1 MKKRITAAFA
11 ALTAVLLCLAAC
23 GSETAVVLRFAVE
36 TQAVTFDPQIAES
49 GTAKMT
55 VRNTFEGLVRPDS
68 DGKISPG
75 VAEKWDISPDGLTYT
90 FHLREGAVWHVT
102 KNAAKQLAGK
112 LPEDF
117 APESETGGYVMPKV
131 TANDFV
137 FAFRRALDPA
147 TAAPDAEL
155 LTSIVNARE
164 SLAGTVQ
171 PSEIGVSAPDEKTL
185 VIRLAERNDAFLSVL
200 AEPVCMPCNETFFNA
215 CGGRYG
221 LLIAYSLSNGPFYL
235 SYFDETTY
243 RLRKSADYTG
253 AHAAKADTLWFYYNS
268 DSDTVLQKLKNGE
281 YSGAYVTDSQLKKLK
296 VGKNDEV
303 KRVADTNRVFLINN
317 KNEKLAI
324 KELRDAF
331 LFATDT
337 AAVAAD
343 AGEISAVFP
352 VPDVACAE
360 NASAPAPVFDET
372 KVIAALDKALEAA
385 ETDSMSL
392 TVLCDKKDSEI
403 LRRQL
408 QRWQRI
414 FGIRLEIKL
423 EETDA
428 QTLESRVAG
437 SSWEI
442 AFYPLRV
449 SSDEAGALFGRF
461 VTDSSSPLT
470 GTANEDID
478 KKTAEYTASTGDER
492 SRLFT
497 EICSALI
504 SDGAVLPV
512 WKETSCFVCTDGV
525 HGVYAGAGADR
536 RYFENAY
543 INRD

>member
-90 FHLREGAVWHVT
+90 FYLREGAVWHVT

-253 AHAAKADTLWFYYNS
+253 EHAAKADTLWFYYNS

-281 YSGAYVTDSQLKKLK
+281 YSGAYVTDSQLKKIK

-337 AAVAAD
+337 AAVAAGKDEEFGKD
-343 AGEISAVFP
+343 AAFL
-352 VPDVACAE
+352 
-360 NASAPAPVFDET
+360 
-372 KVIAALDKALEAA
+372 KALDKAPFYAVKVYPTTFGSAGGVTTTDQGRVTRQDGTVIPGMYAA
-385 ETDSMSL
+385 GEMS
-392 TVLCDKKDSEI
+392 
-403 LRRQL
+403 
-408 QRWQRI
+408 
-414 FGIRLEIKL
+414 
-423 EETDA
+423 
-428 QTLESRVAG
+428 
-437 SSWEI
+437 
-442 AFYPLRV
+442 
-449 SSDEAGALFGRF
+449 
-461 VTDSSSPLT
+461 
-470 GTANEDID
+470 N
-478 KKTAEYTASTGDER
+478 
-492 SRLFT
+492 
-497 EICSALI
+497 
-504 SDGAVLPV
+504 
-512 WKETSCFVCTDGV
+512 
-525 HGVYAGAGADR
+525 
-536 RYFENAY
+536 RYFYNENY
-543 INRD
+543 ILAASLGMYSTMGHRTGAAAAADALAK